1 MGLYKKEDR
10 YKAKLIISLLEDYSS
25 TDKINILN
33 YCIDYVK
40 YEESSGSYD
49 KYLSL
54 LAYAKVVS
62 VALLCSLLVIISFVG
77 RYM

>member
-1 MGLYKKEDR
+1 MGLYKKEDKD
-10 YKAKLIISLLEDYSS
+10 KAKLILSLLKDYSS
-25 TDKINILN
+25 ADKINILN
-33 YCIDYVK
+33 YCIDYVG

-54 LAYAKVVS
+54 LTYAKVVS